1 MLIAAAVIFTTNY
14 YYGQKIAEDV
24 ETEIRQTAAAN
35 DYQLRNLKVESNPL
49 LQKIDIKDLNI
60 TKRDHS
66 NLIFEQAEINFNWQ
80 QIINYIRYQNFELD
94 KNLDTKIAQINY
106 SNLKNNYQINLK
118 DAELHYKGNLSEETI
133 LALKNESELQLL
145 LEDDHNLDFSA
156 AELKYNSPYYRS
168 YGLSEQDWN
177 KLSTFNNFRF
187 QADYD
192 QKNRN
197 LKVEEFNLSSELLK
211 IIYNFESIID
221 YNQQEEQIYFEEAK
235 GDYDFHLAASDLN
248 FQANSFYQNLEF
260 NQFDFNGSFDL
271 TNQDNKII
279 ANQLDFSL
287 NLDEFKLVLAE
298 VMAQQLNEY
307 SFGILA
313 ENNQFEISIN
323 NFSYQQQYNHPN
335 GSSHSELDSSLL
347 LAELNSE
354 YNYSDEIPYIS
365 SGQLRYKPQTAKAE
379 QLNAFLQLVLSERI
393 TRNEAGF
400 YQLEFWGPIDSLR
413 LNK

>member
-1 MLIAAAVIFTTNY
+1 
-14 YYGQKIAEDV
+14 
-24 ETEIRQTAAAN
+24 
-35 DYQLRNLKVESNPL
+35 
-49 LQKIDIKDLNI
+49 
-60 TKRDHS
+60 
-66 NLIFEQAEINFNWQ
+66 LIFEQAEINFNWQ